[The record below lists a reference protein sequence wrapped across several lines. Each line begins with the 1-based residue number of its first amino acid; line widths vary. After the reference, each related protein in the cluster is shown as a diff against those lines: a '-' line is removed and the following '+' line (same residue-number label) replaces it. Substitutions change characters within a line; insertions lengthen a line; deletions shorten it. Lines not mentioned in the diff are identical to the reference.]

1 MTFQTYTPQEVAD
14 RLGLTKQV
22 VLTMIREGKIRASK
36 ISRKV
41 IRINERDL
49 YRLMDETRIEIIGKQ
64 LYN

>member
-1 MTFQTYTPQEVAD
+1 MTFQTLTPQQVAD
-14 RLGLTKQV
+14 KLGLTRQV

-49 YRLMDETRIEIIGKQ
+49 YRMMDETRIETIREQ
-64 LYN
+64 LYH